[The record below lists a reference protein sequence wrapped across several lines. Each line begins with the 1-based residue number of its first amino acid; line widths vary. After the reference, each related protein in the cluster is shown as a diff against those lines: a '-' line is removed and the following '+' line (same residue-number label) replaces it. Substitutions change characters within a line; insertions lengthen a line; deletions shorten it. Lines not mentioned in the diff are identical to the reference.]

1 MVIYKLSRFFKIGGL
16 FLMSLPDDYHELKHK
31 FTDDVQDRYESIR
44 PILLFE
50 DISIRER
57 AKQTGSSKNTIK
69 TRVRKF
75 KQSGMRGLFDSRE
88 LPKKIRDWNIP
99 QNVID
104 EIFELLSIYPDFK
117 HIEICK
123 IINHT
128 SNYKLTP
135 YQVKTILNENP
146 YQIQT
151 KLSIIPTDPYELKV
165 EVVKRYYLGWHIT
178 TLEKF
183 YGLSRRHIQRII
195 NNFEKDN
202 FAGLLSKSKAP
213 HQPHRKVFF
222 PIISKV
228 YQIQKENPKLGS
240 FRVWGLLKKRLK
252 YERNSIEIGHRT
264 VARIMSA
271 NRDLYPELIVAK
283 EEENEIK
290 EMPFKFKY
298 RHHYWFIDIRYLIKI
313 DGKWIYSICILEG
326 YSRCILSGMVSL
338 SQDLWAVL
346 IVLYSAILRFGIPT
360 YIVSDNAAVFISS
373 VFKSICQRL
382 DLNHKTI
389 KKRHP
394 WENLIESFFGI
405 QARMTDYG
413 IEKAES
419 SEEVKKIHEKFLN
432 DYNTTDHWGLQGR
445 EDNKTI
451 PSELLGW
458 VKGRP
463 ISEEELHR
471 KFYEHMFQRTINHH
485 GCVRLQNFY
494 FYIEDGLATSQVYI
508 WVYQNRLLA
517 EHNKE
522 LLIEYECSYDEKN
535 RKIQELS
542 KPVIHKH
549 KYISRQLKLFEFTS
563 DMLRVQK
570 IEKIRRQRS
579 YQAAAQL
586 RLFEDGNV

>member
-1 MVIYKLSRFFKIGGL
+1 
-16 FLMSLPDDYHELKHK
+16 MSPTDDYHELKHK

-44 PILLFE
+44 PLLLFE

-69 TRVRKF
+69 KRVRKF

-99 QNVID
+99 KNVID
-104 EIFELLSIYPDFK
+104 EIFELLSIYPEFK

-128 SNYKLTP
+128 FNYKLTS

-146 YQIQT
+146 YPIQT
-151 KLSIIPTDPYELKV
+151 KLPIIPTDPYAIKV

-178 TLEKF
+178 TLAK
-183 YGLSRRHIQRII
+183 YYKLSRQYIHEII
-195 NNFEKDN
+195 NNFEKEN
-202 FAGLLSKSKAP
+202 FAGLVPKSKAP
-213 HQPHRKVFF
+213 HEPYRKVIF
-222 PIISKV
+222 PIIIKV
-228 YQIQKENPKLGS
+228 YQIQKKNPKLGR
-240 FRVWGLLKKRLK
+240 FRVWSLLKKKLN
-252 YERNSIEIGHRT
+252 EEGNSIKISQPT
-264 VARIMSA
+264 VARIMA
-271 NRDLYPELIVAK
+271 VNKKLYPELII
-283 EEENEIK
+283 ENEDEIK
-290 EMPFKFKY
+290 EMPFKAKY
-298 RHHYWFIDIRYLIKI
+298 RHHYWFIDVRYLIKI
-313 DGKWIYSICILEG
+313 NGKWLYSICILEG

-338 SQDLWAVL
+338 SQDLWAIL

-360 YIVSDNAAVFISS
+360 YIVSDNAGVFLSTI
-373 VFKSICQRL
+373 FQTICQRL

-389 KKRHP
+389 KKGHP

-405 QARMTDYG
+405 QGRMTDYS
-413 IEKAES
+413 IEKAQS
-419 SEEVKKIHEKFLN
+419 SEEVKQIHETFLN
-432 DYNTTDHWGLQGR
+432 DYNTTDHWALQGR

-471 KFYEHMFQRTINHH
+471 KFYEHMFQRIINHH
-485 GCVRLQNFY
+485 GCVRFQNFY
-494 FYIEDGLATSQVYI
+494 FYVEDGLAKSQVYL

-522 LLIEYECSYDEKN
+522 LLIEYECSYDDKT
-535 RKIQELS
+535 RKILKLS
-542 KPVIHKH
+542 KPVIYKH
-549 KYISRQLKLFEFTS
+549 KYISRQLKLFELTS

-570 IEKIRRQRS
+570 IEKVRRRKSPQS
-579 YQAAAQL
+579 VEQL
-586 RLFEDGNV
+586 SLFEDGNI

>member
-1 MVIYKLSRFFKIGGL
+1 MVVYKLSRFFKIGGL
-16 FLMSLPDDYHELKHK
+16 FLMSLPDDY
-31 FTDDVQDRYESIR
+31 QDRYESIR

-75 KQSGMRGLFDSRE
+75 KQSGMRGIFDYRE

-151 KLSIIPTDPYELKV
+151 KLPIIPTDPYELKV

-202 FAGLLSKSKAP
+202 FAGLLPKSKAP

-222 PIISKV
+222 SIISKV

-252 YERNSIEIGHRT
+252 YEGNSIKIGHRT

-313 DGKWIYSICILEG
+313 DGKWIYSICIL
-326 YSRCILSGMVSL
+326 
-338 SQDLWAVL
+338 Q
-346 IVLYSAILRFGIPT
+346 
-360 YIVSDNAAVFISS
+360 
-373 VFKSICQRL
+373 SICQRL

-389 KKRHP
+389 KKGHP

-405 QARMTDYG
+405 QARMTDYT

-419 SEEVKKIHEKFLN
+419 SEKVKIIHEKFLN
-432 DYNTTDHWGLQGR
+432 DYNTTDHWALQGR

-471 KFYEHMFQRTINHH
+471 KFYKHMFQRTINHH
-485 GCVRLQNFY
+485 GCIRLQNFY
-494 FYIEDGLATSQVYI
+494 FYIEDGLATSQVYL
-508 WVYQNRLLA
+508 WVYQTRLLA

-522 LLIEYECSYDEKN
+522 LLIEYECSYDEKH

-549 KYISRQLKLFEFTS
+549 KYISRQLKLFELTS
-563 DMLRVQK
+563 DMLSVQK
-570 IEKIRRQRS
+570 IEKIRRRRS
-579 YQAAAQL
+579 HQAVEQL

>member
-1 MVIYKLSRFFKIGGL
+1 
-16 FLMSLPDDYHELKHK
+16 MSPTDDYHELKHK

-44 PILLFE
+44 PLLLFE

-69 TRVRKF
+69 KRVRKF

-88 LPKKIRDWNIP
+88 LPKKICDWNIP
-99 QNVID
+99 KNVID
-104 EIFELLSIYPDFK
+104 EIFELLSIYPEFK

-128 SNYKLTP
+128 FNYKLTS

-146 YQIQT
+146 YPIQT
-151 KLSIIPTDPYELKV
+151 KLPIIPTDPYAIKV

-178 TLEKF
+178 TLAK
-183 YGLSRRHIQRII
+183 YYKLSRQYIHEII
-195 NNFEKDN
+195 NNFEKEN
-202 FAGLLSKSKAP
+202 FAGLVPKSKAP
-213 HQPHRKVFF
+213 HEPYRKVIF
-222 PIISKV
+222 PIIIKV
-228 YQIQKENPKLGS
+228 YQIQKKNPKLGR
-240 FRVWGLLKKRLK
+240 FRVWSLLKKKLN
-252 YERNSIEIGHRT
+252 EEGNSIKISQPT
-264 VARIMSA
+264 VARIMA
-271 NRDLYPELIVAK
+271 VNKKLYPELII
-283 EEENEIK
+283 ENEDENEIK
-290 EMPFKFKY
+290 EMPFKAKY
-298 RHHYWFIDIRYLIKI
+298 RHHYWFIDVRYLIKI
-313 DGKWIYSICILEG
+313 NGKWLYSICILEG

-338 SQDLWAVL
+338 SQDLWAIL

-360 YIVSDNAAVFISS
+360 YIVSDNAGVFLSTI
-373 VFKSICQRL
+373 FQTICQRL

-389 KKRHP
+389 KKGHP

-405 QARMTDYG
+405 QGRMTDYS
-413 IEKAES
+413 IEKAQS
-419 SEEVKKIHEKFLN
+419 SEEVKQIHETFLN
-432 DYNTTDHWGLQGR
+432 DYNTTDHWALQGR

-471 KFYEHMFQRTINHH
+471 KFYEHMFQRIINHH
-485 GCVRLQNFY
+485 GCVRFQNFY
-494 FYIEDGLATSQVYI
+494 FYVEDGLAKSQVYL

-522 LLIEYECSYDEKN
+522 LLIEYECSYDDKT
-535 RKIQELS
+535 RKILKLS
-542 KPVIHKH
+542 KPVIYKH
-549 KYISRQLKLFEFTS
+549 KYISRQLKLFELTS

-570 IEKIRRQRS
+570 IEKVRRRKSPQS
-579 YQAAAQL
+579 VEQL
-586 RLFEDGNV
+586 SLFEDGNI

>member
-1 MVIYKLSRFFKIGGL
+1 
-16 FLMSLPDDYHELKHK
+16 MSPTDDYHELKHK

-44 PILLFE
+44 PLLLFE

-69 TRVRKF
+69 KRVRKF

-99 QNVID
+99 KNVID
-104 EIFELLSIYPDFK
+104 EIFELLSIYPEFK

-128 SNYKLTP
+128 FNYKLTS

-146 YQIQT
+146 YPIQT
-151 KLSIIPTDPYELKV
+151 KLPIIPTDPYAIKV

-178 TLEKF
+178 TLAK
-183 YGLSRRHIQRII
+183 YYKLSRQYIHEII
-195 NNFEKDN
+195 NNFEKEN
-202 FAGLLSKSKAP
+202 FAGLVPKSKAP
-213 HQPHRKVFF
+213 HEPYRKVIF
-222 PIISKV
+222 PIIIKV
-228 YQIQKENPKLGS
+228 YQIQKKNPKLGR
-240 FRVWGLLKKRLK
+240 FRVWSLLKKKLN
-252 YERNSIEIGHRT
+252 EEGNSIKISQPT
-264 VARIMSA
+264 VARIMA
-271 NRDLYPELIVAK
+271 VNKKLYPELII
-283 EEENEIK
+283 ENEDENEIK
-290 EMPFKFKY
+290 EMPFKAKY
-298 RHHYWFIDIRYLIKI
+298 RHHYWFIDVRYLIKI
-313 DGKWIYSICILEG
+313 NGKWLYSICILEG

-338 SQDLWAVL
+338 SQDLWAIL

-360 YIVSDNAAVFISS
+360 YIVSDNAGVFLSTI
-373 VFKSICQRL
+373 FQTICQRL

-389 KKRHP
+389 KKGHP

-405 QARMTDYG
+405 QGRMTDYS
-413 IEKAES
+413 IEKAQS
-419 SEEVKKIHEKFLN
+419 SEEVKQIHETFLN
-432 DYNTTDHWGLQGR
+432 DYNTTDHWALQGR

-471 KFYEHMFQRTINHH
+471 KFYEHMFQRIINHH
-485 GCVRLQNFY
+485 GCVRFQNFY
-494 FYIEDGLATSQVYI
+494 FYVEDGLAKSQVYL

-522 LLIEYECSYDEKN
+522 LLIEYECSYDDKT
-535 RKIQELS
+535 RKILKLS

-549 KYISRQLKLFEFTS
+549 KYISRQLKLFELTS

-570 IEKIRRQRS
+570 IEKVRRRKSPQS
-579 YQAAAQL
+579 VEQL
-586 RLFEDGNV
+586 SLFEDGNI

>member
-1 MVIYKLSRFFKIGGL
+1 
-16 FLMSLPDDYHELKHK
+16 MSPTDDYHELKHK

-44 PILLFE
+44 PLLLFE

-69 TRVRKF
+69 KRVRKF

-99 QNVID
+99 KNVID
-104 EIFELLSIYPDFK
+104 EIFELLSIYPEFK

-128 SNYKLTP
+128 FNYKLTS

-146 YQIQT
+146 YPIQT
-151 KLSIIPTDPYELKV
+151 KLPIIPTDPYAIKV

-178 TLEKF
+178 TLAK
-183 YGLSRRHIQRII
+183 YYKLSRQYIHEII
-195 NNFEKDN
+195 NNFEKEN
-202 FAGLLSKSKAP
+202 FAGLVPKSKAP
-213 HQPHRKVFF
+213 HEPYRKVIF
-222 PIISKV
+222 PIIIKV
-228 YQIQKENPKLGS
+228 YQIQKKNPKLGR
-240 FRVWGLLKKRLK
+240 FRVWSLLKKKLN
-252 YERNSIEIGHRT
+252 EEGNSIKISQPT
-264 VARIMSA
+264 VARIMA
-271 NRDLYPELIVAK
+271 VNKKLYPELII
-283 EEENEIK
+283 ENEDENEIK
-290 EMPFKFKY
+290 EMPFKAKY
-298 RHHYWFIDIRYLIKI
+298 RHHYWFIDVRYLIKI
-313 DGKWIYSICILEG
+313 NGKWLYSICILEG

-338 SQDLWAVL
+338 SQDLWAIL

-360 YIVSDNAAVFISS
+360 YIVSDNAGVFLSTI
-373 VFKSICQRL
+373 FQTICQRL

-389 KKRHP
+389 KKGHP

-405 QARMTDYG
+405 QGRMTDYS
-413 IEKAES
+413 IEKAQS
-419 SEEVKKIHEKFLN
+419 SEEVKQIHETFLN
-432 DYNTTDHWGLQGR
+432 DYNTTDHWALQGR

-471 KFYEHMFQRTINHH
+471 KFYEHMFQRIINHH
-485 GCVRLQNFY
+485 GCVRFQNFY
-494 FYIEDGLATSQVYI
+494 FYVEDGLAKSQVYL

-522 LLIEYECSYDEKN
+522 LLIEYECSYDDKT
-535 RKIQELS
+535 RKILKLS
-542 KPVIHKH
+542 KPVIYKH
-549 KYISRQLKLFEFTS
+549 KYISRQLKLFELTS

-570 IEKIRRQRS
+570 IEKVRRRKSPQS
-579 YQAAAQL
+579 VEQL
-586 RLFEDGNV
+586 SLFEDGNI